1 MNRSLFFLERKDGG
15 CKDVVVWKKKKMF
28 IVRKIWFLCRNK
40 RFFCVKY
47 FIEFKKICIVREF
60 SDVLIWEENISL
72 LYYLKLYK

>member
-1 MNRSLFFLERKDGG
+1 
-15 CKDVVVWKKKKMF
+15 MF